1 MARLWINESQRV
13 FFDRLI
19 NNEDKKW
26 FSTLIIELISKNF
39 RMNMDHEEVFHRE
52 KIMFGDLL
60 KLDAPIRLYEEIK
73 DRNKFMKVL
82 NGMLDEYNI
91 SNSNKMNLV
100 FFEDAIEH
108 ILRISRSLKQ
118 PRGNIMLIGVGGS
131 GKQSLTKL
139 SSFMREIQFRQIE
152 ITKNFGSEQFKE
164 FMKELMF
171 TSGIDG
177 KPICFLM
184 TDTQII
190 SESFIEDI
198 NNLLNT
204 GEIPNLWVPEDR
216 DKIINGVRP
225 VVVEMKK
232 VDTIETINA
241 TFINRIRDNL
251 HICLC
256 MSPVGDTLRVRCRM
270 FPSLVN
276 CCTLDWFSRWPEEAL
291 LYVSSEFL
299 KELELPT
306 EDCRQAL
313 SEMCMTIHTSVEDTS
328 DQFFAELRRRVYTT
342 PKSYLD
348 LINLYLNTLDVKRS
362 EYNANKNR
370 LASGLKKLQDTNKSI
385 AELKIK
391 LTELQPQLAK
401 KNEELKVALV
411 RVNADKAIAN
421 EKERVVSAEAEI
433 VNKKAS
439 EAKAISDDAE
449 ADLNAAKP
457 ELEAAELALK
467 SLDKAAIVE
476 IKSFPN
482 PPKAVVMV
490 MEAVMVLL
498 GQKTDWNIVKSVL
511 GDTNGFINTLLT
523 YDVSKT
529 SEATLAKVRK
539 NYLTLPEFEPGDV
552 GKKSLAAKCLCIWAL
567 SVSRFQ
573 IVIKK
578 VEPKKK
584 KFEEV
589 QSVLASSQAELA
601 QKMAEVQKVKD
612 AVAKLEADCMAM

>member
-1 MARLWINESQRV
+1 
-13 FFDRLI
+13 
-19 NNEDKKW
+19 
-26 FSTLIIELISKNF
+26 
-39 RMNMDHEEVFHRE
+39 
-52 KIMFGDLL
+52 
-60 KLDAPIRLYEEIK
+60 
-73 DRNKFMKVL
+73 
-82 NGMLDEYNI
+82 
-91 SNSNKMNLV
+91 
-100 FFEDAIEH
+100 
-108 ILRISRSLKQ
+108 
-118 PRGNIMLIGVGGS
+118 
-131 GKQSLTKL
+131 
-139 SSFMREIQFRQIE
+139 
-152 ITKNFGSEQFKE
+152 
-164 FMKELMF
+164 MKELMF
-171 TSGIDG
+171 TTGIEG

-190 SESFIEDI
+190 SETFIEDI

-204 GEIPNLWVPEDR
+204 GEIPNLWLPEDK

-232 VDTIETINA
+232 VDTIEIINQ

-299 KELELPT
+299 KELELPS
-306 EDCRQAL
+306 EDVRQAL
-313 SEMCMTIHTSVEDTS
+313 SEMCMRIHTSVEDTS
-328 DQFFAELRRRVYTT
+328 DRFFGELRRRVYTT

-362 EYNANKNR
+362 EYNINRNR
-370 LASGLKKLQDTNKSI
+370 LAIGLKKLNDTNKSI

-391 LTELQPQLAK
+391 LTELLPQIAQ

-411 RVNADKAIAN
+411 KVNADKAIAN
-421 EKERVVSAEAEI
+421 EKERVVSGEAEV

-449 ADLNAAKP
+449 ADLAAAKP
-457 ELEAAELALK
+457 ELEAAEAALK
-467 SLDKAAIVE
+467 ALDKASIVE
-476 IKSFPN
+476 IKSFAKPSEN
-482 PPKAVVMV
+482 VVMV
-490 MEAVMVLL
+490 MEACMILISE
-498 GQKTDWNIVKSVL
+498 KTDWNSVKSVL
-511 GDTNGFINTLLT
+511 GNPGEFMQRLMT

-529 SEATLAKVRK
+529 SEKILEKVRK
-539 NYLTLPEFEPGDV
+539 QYLSRPEFDPKIIEKASV
-552 GKKSLAAKCLCIWAL
+552 AAKVICIWCGA
-567 SVSRFQ
+567 VSKFQ

-584 KFEEV
+584 KYEEV
-589 QSVLASSQAELA
+589 
-601 QKMAEVQKVKD
+601 
-612 AVAKLEADCMAM
+612 

>member
-1 MARLWINESQRV
+1 MTKPISIQNPETMAKLWINESQRV
-13 FFDRLI
+13 FYDRLI
-19 NNEDKKW
+19 NNEDKLW
-26 FSTLIIELISKNF
+26 FTKLIIELLNRCF
-39 RMNMDHEEVFHRE
+39 RINMEHDAIFVKD

-60 KLDAPIRLYEEIK
+60 KLDAPIKLYEEIRDK
-73 DRNKFMKVL
+73 NKMFKVL
-82 NGMLDEYNI
+82 NGMLDDYNM

-139 SSFMREIQFRQIE
+139 ASHMREIQFRQIE
-152 ITKNFGSEQFKE
+152 ITKNFGPTQFKD

-171 TSGIDG
+171 TTGIDG

-190 SESFIEDI
+190 SETFIEDI

-204 GEIPNLWVPEDR
+204 GEIPNLWLPEDK

-232 VDTIETINA
+232 VDTIETINQ

-299 KELELPT
+299 KELELPSD
-306 EDCRQAL
+306 EVRSAL
-313 SEMCMTIHTSVEDTS
+313 SEMCMRIHTSVEDTS
-328 DQFFAELRRRVYTT
+328 DRFFGELRRRVYTT

-362 EYNANKNR
+362 EYNVNRNR
-370 LASGLKKLQDTNKSI
+370 LAIGLKKLNDTNKSI

-391 LTELQPQLAK
+391 LTEL
-401 KNEELKVALV
+401 
-411 RVNADKAIAN
+411 
-421 EKERVVSAEAEI
+421 
-433 VNKKAS
+433 
-439 EAKAISDDAE
+439 
-449 ADLNAAKP
+449 
-457 ELEAAELALK
+457 
-467 SLDKAAIVE
+467 
-476 IKSFPN
+476 
-482 PPKAVVMV
+482 
-490 MEAVMVLL
+490 
-498 GQKTDWNIVKSVL
+498 
-511 GDTNGFINTLLT
+511 
-523 YDVSKT
+523 
-529 SEATLAKVRK
+529 
-539 NYLTLPEFEPGDV
+539 LP
-552 GKKSLAAKCLCIWAL
+552 
-567 SVSRFQ
+567 
-573 IVIKK
+573 
-578 VEPKKK
+578 
-584 KFEEV
+584 
-589 QSVLASSQAELA
+589 
-601 QKMAEVQKVKD
+601 
-612 AVAKLEADCMAM
+612 

>member
-1 MARLWINESQRV
+1 LRDVSKVFQGVLMTKPISIQNPETMAKLWVNESQRV
-13 FFDRLI
+13 FYDRLI
-19 NNEDKKW
+19 NNEDKLW
-26 FSTLIIELISKNF
+26 FTKLIIELLNRCF
-39 RMNMDHEEVFHRE
+39 RINIEHDTIFVKD

-60 KLDAPIRLYEEIK
+60 KLDAPIKLYEEIRDK
-73 DRNKFMKVL
+73 NKMFKVL
-82 NGMLDEYNI
+82 NGMLDDYNM

-139 SSFMREIQFRQIE
+139 ASHMREIQFKQIE
-152 ITKNFGSEQFKE
+152 ITKNFGPSQFKD

-171 TSGIDG
+171 TTGIDG

-190 SESFIEDI
+190 SETFIEDI

-204 GEIPNLWVPEDR
+204 GEIPNLWLPEDK

-232 VDTIETINA
+232 VDTIETINQ

-299 KELELPT
+299 KELELPSD
-306 EDCRQAL
+306 EVRSAL
-313 SEMCMTIHTSVEDTS
+313 SEMCMRIHTSVEDTS
-328 DQFFAELRRRVYTT
+328 DRFFGELRRRVYTT

-362 EYNANKNR
+362 EYNVNRNR
-370 LASGLKKLQDTNKSI
+370 LAIGLKKLNDTNKSI

-391 LTELQPQLAK
+391 LTEL
-401 KNEELKVALV
+401 
-411 RVNADKAIAN
+411 
-421 EKERVVSAEAEI
+421 
-433 VNKKAS
+433 
-439 EAKAISDDAE
+439 
-449 ADLNAAKP
+449 
-457 ELEAAELALK
+457 
-467 SLDKAAIVE
+467 
-476 IKSFPN
+476 
-482 PPKAVVMV
+482 
-490 MEAVMVLL
+490 
-498 GQKTDWNIVKSVL
+498 
-511 GDTNGFINTLLT
+511 
-523 YDVSKT
+523 
-529 SEATLAKVRK
+529 
-539 NYLTLPEFEPGDV
+539 LP
-552 GKKSLAAKCLCIWAL
+552 
-567 SVSRFQ
+567 
-573 IVIKK
+573 
-578 VEPKKK
+578 
-584 KFEEV
+584 
-589 QSVLASSQAELA
+589 
-601 QKMAEVQKVKD
+601 
-612 AVAKLEADCMAM
+612 